1 MPLERCN
8 PLPFAVVAVTLR
20 RIQDMMK
27 SFTYILMLA
36 GYLVSYAQEP
46 WTANR
51 CMQYAIEHNHDVRLQ
66 SITLDDCKAERT
78 RAIGAFLPYA
88 EGSVAAQYNFGRAI
102 DPETSTYTN
111 VSTFYNL
118 YGLNVSIPVFD
129 GFGRYYRLRAAKA
142 GVLLGRSRLESQ
154 RDATAQKV
162 FEAYVLALYHKG
174 CADIALQKRDESE
187 LLLRQTKVM
196 AEVGRKG
203 EADVAQ
209 MKATYA
215 TDDYE
220 VTHQL
225 SLYDNAI
232 LTLKQLMNYPIG
244 DTIEIA
250 GYADAPTDLPTP
262 DVLDIF
268 SQARLYNPDIRQ
280 AEYDV
285 QSARYAYRASRGALF
300 PTISLGAGIS
310 TSYHKQLEVPTKG
323 FGHQFRNNVGEY
335 AYATLSIPIF
345 NRLNTLTDIRRQRNN
360 VRRAEAELAY
370 RNSEPPRLV
379 QQAVT
384 ELENSRKEAEKMRVK
399 VDADS
404 IASRLTIRKYEEG
417 LASPIDVQTQSVT
430 LLQSKAQLLQCRLT
444 LIYRTRMLDYYK
456 GIPLWTE

>member
-1 MPLERCN
+1 
-8 PLPFAVVAVTLR
+8 
-20 RIQDMMK
+20 
-27 SFTYILMLA
+27 
-36 GYLVSYAQEP
+36 
-46 WTANR
+46 
-51 CMQYAIEHNHDVRLQ
+51 
-66 SITLDDCKAERT
+66 
-78 RAIGAFLPYA
+78 
-88 EGSVAAQYNFGRAI
+88 
-102 DPETSTYTN
+102 
-111 VSTFYNL
+111 
-118 YGLNVSIPVFD
+118 
-129 GFGRYYRLRAAKA
+129 
-142 GVLLGRSRLESQ
+142 
-154 RDATAQKV
+154 
-162 FEAYVLALYHKG
+162 
-174 CADIALQKRDESE
+174 
-187 LLLRQTKVM
+187 M

-209 MKATYA
+209 MQATYA

-360 VRRAEAELAY
+360 VRRAEEELAY
-370 RNSEPPRLV
+370 RNSELQRLV